1 METRIRFFN
10 RENIFAFAF
19 FVILLT
25 LIWLTLSILDP
36 FLGDFFWAMI
46 LAFTFYP
53 VYRRLYGRLKGKGN
67 LAAFLLTAMVL
78 VLLVLPGFFI
88 LMNLGKEARKAYQ
101 ALSSPT
107 LVQKSRSLKDRL
119 SASGA
124 QQIMEKFGIEPDQAE
139 AILRNG
145 VDSGLK
151 AIPRIVGEKV
161 SQVFKNLAL
170 FVLHVFFVAVALF
183 FLFRDGARYAGLLVE
198 LLPLEQAHRET
209 VVATFSKTVSAV
221 VRGMFITAL
230 AQGLLA
236 GTGFAVAGLHVPV
249 LLGVLTA
256 ITSMIPFL
264 GATSVWLPA
273 AIWLFMQDQYLA
285 AVGLGL
291 YGALVISTVDN
302 ILKPLIIGEGTKM
315 PVFLL
320 FFTILGGLKVYG
332 VLGIFLGP
340 IILSM
345 GMAFLSIYK
354 EVYLKPAREKEPSQG
369 NQRDRRQNGRHAGPE
384 KGDIP

>member
-10 RENIFAFAF
+10 RENLFAFAF

-25 LIWLTLSILDP
+25 LIWLVLTILDP
-36 FLGDFFWAMI
+36 FLGDFFWAII

-53 VYRRLYGRLKGKGN
+53 LYRRLHGRLKGKGN
-67 LAAFLLTAMVL
+67 LASFLLTAMVL
-78 VLLVLPGFFI
+78 VCLVLPGFFI
-88 LMNLGKEARKAYQ
+88 LMNLGQEARKAYQ
-101 ALSSPT
+101 ALSSPSW
-107 LVQKSRSLKDRL
+107 VQKSRALKDKL
-119 SASGA
+119 STSGV
-124 QQIMEKFGIEPDQAE
+124 QRVMERFGIEPDQAE

-145 VDSGLK
+145 IDSGLR
-151 AIPRIVGEKV
+151 AIPKIVGEKV

-170 FVLHVFFVAVALF
+170 FVLHVLFVAVALF
-183 FLFRDGARYAGLLVE
+183 FLFRDGARYADVLVE
-198 LLPLEQAHRET
+198 LLPLEERHREI

-236 GTGFAVAGLHVPV
+236 GTGFAVAGLPVPV
-249 LLGVLTA
+249 LLGVLTS

-273 AIWLFMQDQYLA
+273 SIWLFIQGQNLPALGLA
-285 AVGLGL
+285 L
-291 YGALVISTVDN
+291 YGALVVSTIDN

-354 EVYLKPAREKEPSQG
+354 EVYLKPAREKKNGQKTDPPVPSPDG
-369 NQRDRRQNGRHAGPE
+369 GRDPG
-384 KGDIP
+384 